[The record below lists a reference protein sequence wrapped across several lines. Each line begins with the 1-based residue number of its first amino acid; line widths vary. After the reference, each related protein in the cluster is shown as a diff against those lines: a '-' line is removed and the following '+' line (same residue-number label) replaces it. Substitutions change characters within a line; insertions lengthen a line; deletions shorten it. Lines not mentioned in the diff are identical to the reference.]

1 MATVSTS
8 ADPELEGER
17 SRTPD
22 APERQRGSVVPLVV
36 IAYAG
41 AAALGIGI
49 GALRGAPNVLVCAPL
64 LGGSAS
70 GRHLLSLGLGVAV
83 ALVVVLGTRHLVRTR
98 VWAEA
103 LHRELRPMARALGPA
118 AIPWAALAS
127 GVGEELLF
135 RGALVPAAGAVFHS
149 VTVGVI
155 ASSLLFGVLHQTRGR
170 GRVTWIV
177 FAAVMGLVFA
187 AMFVLTGSL
196 LGPVVAHIAINGWNL
211 RFLVDH
217 DPVRVRR
224 LGGLLAPSRR

>member
-1 MATVSTS
+1 VSTS
-8 ADPELEGER
+8 AGPELESER
-17 SRTPD
+17 SRTPE
-22 APERQRGSVVPLVV
+22 APERPRGAVVPLVV
-36 IAYAG
+36 VAYAG
-41 AAALGIGI
+41 AAALGVGI
-49 GALRGAPNVLVCAPL
+49 GALRGAPDVFVCPPL
-64 LGGSAS
+64 LAAS
-70 GRHLLSLGLGVAV
+70 PWGRHLLSFGLGLVV

-135 RGALVPAAGAVFHS
+135 RGALVPAASAAFHS
-149 VTVGVI
+149 VAVGVV

-177 FAAVMGLVFA
+177 FAAIMGLTFA

-196 LGPVVAHIAINGWNL
+196 LGPIVAHIAINAFNL
-211 RFLVDH
+211 RFLLDH
-217 DPVRVRR
+217 DPLRVRR
-224 LGGLLAPSRR
+224 LGGLLARSRR